1 MSNVFSNVA
10 KSLFKR
16 RVRCCCRR
24 NCSNSLKSK
33 ASCVVINN
41 ERCFDNYQVTDG
53 VLLKKVK
60 EKESLTFETIFC
72 ILACDTVENLQ
83 KEKKALTTPCFFHYE
98 MLSNIINIKWQSLKT
113 FHRGK

>member
-16 RVRCCCRR
+16 RVRCCCRH
-24 NCSNSLKSK
+24 NCSNSLMSK
-33 ASCVVINN
+33 TSCVVINN

-53 VLLKKVK
+53 VLLNQVK

-83 KEKKALTTPCFFHYE
+83 KEKKKNYVNKAVTSTSVTSSQLHVPNTVKF
-98 MLSNIINIKWQSLKT
+98 
-113 FHRGK
+113 

>member
-1 MSNVFSNVA
+1 M
-10 KSLFKR
+10 
-16 RVRCCCRR
+16 
-24 NCSNSLKSK
+24 SK

-53 VLLKKVK
+53 VLLNQVK

-83 KEKKALTTPCFFHYE
+83 KEKKNDVNKAVKSTQVTSSQLHIPNNKP
-98 MLSNIINIKWQSLKT
+98 LSSHLGGGPQEWTLQDKPDQPDSS
-113 FHRGK
+113 